1 MNTAPSATK
10 TQTRAGQIAAPLA
23 VALLTLLFVGVFM
36 LLGHR
41 APTAQPAAVP
51 HISQIHDFSEDGSGF
66 IPARGQ
72 LLWHETMKSAAY
84 IQPDAPY
91 DNVNAAYVRPDAP
104 YSDLTRDMGAAST
117 VRSDAAYSDL
127 TRNLPRASS
136 YIQPDAPYDSMAH
149 DLSGAA
155 TCVRLS
161 APGMC
166 VR

>member
-1 MNTAPSATK
+1 MNTASPTTK
-10 TQTRAGQIAAPLA
+10 TQTRAGQIAAPIA
-23 VALLTLLFVGVFM
+23 AALLILLFVGVFM
-36 LLGHR
+36 LFGHR
-41 APTAQPAAVP
+41 APTARPAAVP
-51 HISQIHDFSEDGSGF
+51 HISQVHDFPEDGSGF

-104 YSDLTRDMGAAST
+104 YSDLTRDMDAAST
-117 VRSDAAYSDL
+117 ARPDAAYSNL

-136 YIQPDAPYDSMAH
+136 YIQPDAPYDNVAH

-161 APGMC
+161 APSMC